1 MKTYTNADYARC
13 KAIANE
19 IYNQLFWSIDRDVF
33 WSWGVSKMCYGFYK
47 DMPTRMIRVSGLVH
61 KGWVYI
67 SLNEGKDLYEVRLLN
82 VRRVEKKVVTDVYG
96 EDLGAIID
104 GLVECPTSMT
114 AKEYEKKAMKDSER
128 KLRAA

>member
-1 MKTYTNADYARC
+1 
-13 KAIANE
+13 
-19 IYNQLFWSIDRDVF
+19 
-33 WSWGVSKMCYGFYK
+33 
-47 DMPTRMIRVSGLVH
+47 MPTMMLRVSGLVH
-61 KGWVYI
+61 KGWVYV

-82 VRRVEKKVVTDVYG
+82 VRRQLKKTVEDVYG

>member
-1 MKTYTNADYARC
+1 MKTYTNADYEYA
-13 KAIANE
+13 KSVTTE
-19 IYNQLFWSIDRDVF
+19 MYKQLFWSIDRDVF
-33 WSWGVSKMCYGFYK
+33 WSWGVSKRGYGFYN
-47 DMPTRMIRVSGLVH
+47 DMPTMMLRVTGLVH
-61 KGWVYI
+61 KGWVYV

-82 VRRVEKKVVTDVYG
+82 VRRQLKKTVEDVYG

>member
-1 MKTYTNADYARC
+1 MKTYTNEDYEYC
-13 KAIANE
+13 KAVANE

-33 WSWGVSKMCYGFYK
+33 WSWGVSKMCYGFYNN
-47 DMPTRMIRVSGLVH
+47 MPTRMIRVSGLVH
-61 KGWVYI
+61 KGWVYV

-82 VRRVEKKVVTDVYG
+82 VRRQLKKTVEDVYG